1 MQSIKENLIELIVF
15 QSATTQEKL
24 LTSNTWKEIG
34 IDSLDTLEIML
45 AVNERFNIE
54 IEEDDEELLTGFFE
68 LLEYLE
74 RKLNKS

>member
-1 MQSIKENLIELIVF
+1 MQSTKEHLIELIVF
-15 QSATTQEKL
+15 QSATTREKL
-24 LTSNTWKEIG
+24 LTSDTWKEIG

-54 IEEDDEELLTGFFE
+54 IEEDDEELLTGFSE

-74 RKLNKS
+74 RKLNE